1 MLPEKIRLLDVDI
14 AGTEAGLLQHTS
26 QYSFSYRRDDPQQ
39 RPVALLMPPSRL
51 EYRDTALFPVL
62 DQNLPE
68 GFLLDRLRSEF
79 PKQQITPMHLLA
91 LIGTNGIGHLGFR
104 LPDAAPVTTPKAI
117 SRQELLQSRADGAL
131 FDELVRAYL
140 STGVGIS
147 GIQPKILVP
156 DRSTWP
162 VPNLIVKAEAGTY
175 PGLSSNEY
183 VCLQAA
189 ARSGIEVPHHELSQS
204 GELLVLERFD
214 LGVDGQRLGF
224 EDIASLMGL
233 QVRDVLS
240 DRKYQG
246 SYEGIAELLHL
257 LHLDRELPRFFEQ
270 VAFSIM
276 VRNGDAHL
284 KNFGVLY
291 TYPADAR
298 LAPMFDVVTTSIYE
312 YARFSGGP
320 AMEDF
325 TMALKL
331 FKGKHQTRTYPLA
344 SELLQFGQQV
354 CKVANPA
361 HVLERIAEG
370 MAATLVEAARDERI
384 APQLLEKMAR
394 KWELGMN
401 YAKEA
406 RMLGK
411 PERASRKTA
420 KPQ

>member
-1 MLPEKIRLLDVDI
+1 MLPDKVRVLDVGI
-14 AGTEAGLLQHTS
+14 AGGEAGLLHHSS
-26 QYSFSYRRDDPQQ
+26 QYAFTYRRDDPGQ
-39 RPVALLMPPSRL
+39 RPVALLMPPSQV
-51 EYRDTALFPVL
+51 EYRDTALFPVM

-68 GFLLDRLRSEF
+68 GFLLDRLRQEF

-104 LPDAAPVTTPKAI
+104 LPESAPPVAPKVI
-117 SRQELLQSRADGAL
+117 SRQELLNAKADGGL

-140 STGVGIS
+140 STGAGVS

-156 DRSTWP
+156 DRSTWA
-162 VPNLIVKAEAGTY
+162 VPNLIVKAGAESY
-175 PGLSSNEY
+175 PGLSANEF

-189 ARSGIEVPHHELSQS
+189 QLAGIAVPRHELSTS
-204 GELLVLERFD
+204 GELLLLERFD
-214 LGVDGQRLGF
+214 LAEDGRRLGF

-246 SYEGIAELLHL
+246 SYEGIAEVLRL
-257 LHLDRELPRFFEQ
+257 LHLDPELPRFFEQ

-291 TYPADAR
+291 TNPRDAR

-312 YARFSGGP
+312 YTRFAGGP
-320 AMEDF
+320 PMEDH

-331 FKGKHQTRTYPLA
+331 FKGRHQTKTYPETA
-344 SELLQFGQQV
+344 ELVTFARQV
-354 CKVANPA
+354 CHVRDPA
-361 HVLERIAEG
+361 AVFERIAEG
-370 MAATLVEAARDERI
+370 MRQALSAAASDDRI
-384 APQLLEKMAR
+384 PKNMLEKMRR
-394 KWELGMN
+394 KWELGLA
-401 YAKEA
+401 YASEA
-406 RMLGK
+406 RALPRG
-411 PERASRKTA
+411 
-420 KPQ
+420 

>member
-14 AGTEAGLLQHTS
+14 AGGEAGLLQHTS
-26 QYSFSYRRDDPQQ
+26 QYTFSYRRDDPHQ
-39 RPVALLMPPSRL
+39 RPVALLMPPTRL
-51 EYRDTALFPVL
+51 EYRDTSLFPVM

-68 GFLLDRLRSEF
+68 GFLLDRLRREF

-104 LPDAAPVTTPKAI
+104 LPDSAPSLPPTLI
-117 SRQELLQSRADGAL
+117 SRQDLLQARSDGQL

-147 GIQPKILVP
+147 GFQPKILVP
-156 DRSTWP
+156 DRSTWA
-162 VPNLIVKAEAGTY
+162 VPNLIVKAAAATY
-175 PGLSSNEY
+175 PGLAANEY

-189 ARSGIEVPHHELSQS
+189 ARAGIEVPSHELSRT

-214 LGVDGQRLGF
+214 LADDGQRLGF

-246 SYEGIAELLHL
+246 SYEAIAELLRL
-257 LHLDRELPRFFEQ
+257 LRLDRDLPRFFEQ

-291 TYPADAR
+291 THPSDAR

-312 YARFSGGP
+312 SSRVDGGP
-320 AMEDF
+320 PMEDF

-331 FKGKHQTRTYPLA
+331 FKGKHETKTYPETA
-344 SELLQFGQQV
+344 ELVKFGRQV
-354 CKVANPA
+354 CRVANPA
-361 HVLERIAEG
+361 DVLERIAEG
-370 MAATLVEAARDERI
+370 MVAALQEAKSDERVP
-384 APQLLEKMAR
+384 AAMLEKMAR
-394 KWELGMN
+394 KWDLGLA

-406 RMLGK
+406 RLQPG
-411 PERASRKTA
+411 PA
-420 KPQ
+420 KRGL